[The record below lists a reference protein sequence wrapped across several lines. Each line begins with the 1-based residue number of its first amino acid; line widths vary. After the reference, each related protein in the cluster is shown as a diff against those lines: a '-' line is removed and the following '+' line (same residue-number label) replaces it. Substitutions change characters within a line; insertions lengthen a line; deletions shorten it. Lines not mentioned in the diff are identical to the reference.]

1 MNQSATIRAREAG
14 HSIKATEDR
23 IRLTNA
29 TDNEILSG
37 LTRTAA
43 ADEGGEM
50 HVRTIETVAQNGNT
64 SIRVAV
70 LPISHAEKK
79 QLDDESVLLS
89 LTTSVVSV

>member
-1 MNQSATIRAREAG
+1 
-14 HSIKATEDR
+14 
-23 IRLTNA
+23 
-29 TDNEILSG
+29 
-37 LTRTAA
+37 
-43 ADEGGEM
+43 M